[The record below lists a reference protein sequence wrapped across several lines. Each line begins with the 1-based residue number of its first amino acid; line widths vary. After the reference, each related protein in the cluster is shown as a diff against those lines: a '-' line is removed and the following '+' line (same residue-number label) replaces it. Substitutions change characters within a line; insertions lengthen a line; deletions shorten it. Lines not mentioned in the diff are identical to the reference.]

1 MVAGVLGEMAGP
13 GRRLTRRTW
22 PTAARQSRRAIL
34 GGVGDER
41 TSLTDLIR
49 AQLAERD
56 VWEVASTHILCVE
69 LRERLAGLGV
79 QATPDVSVA
88 LMAVAMLLADKAPEW
103 GGDFRDTLGEI
114 AQLGLRLLVDEED
127 EEDGEA
133 DRRSHGIMS
142 GGTPRSR
149 PAGEGSVMQSEYALR
164 LSEAELTRYRFMAE
178 TAARDEREWWTAAG
192 VGEGAVVADV
202 GCGPGA
208 VSLVLA
214 RSVGPS
220 GRVIAVD
227 SEPAAVAAAREA
239 AERESFGNVTVQVG
253 EADATGVPS
262 GSADVVMIRHV
273 LAHNGGREAAIVEH
287 AASLVRP
294 GGAVYLADVEAAAI
308 RMRPADPDLEELGAR
323 YGEWHRSQGN
333 DLSVGLR
340 LGELLQAA
348 GLEGVEHHGLYQV
361 IVVPPGVRPPSWAA
375 RDALVE
381 AGLAT
386 ADDLARWE
394 AAFDRLDRADTRPTM
409 FVPLLVAYGFR
420 SAT

>member
-1 MVAGVLGEMAGP
+1 
-13 GRRLTRRTW
+13 
-22 PTAARQSRRAIL
+22 
-34 GGVGDER
+34 
-41 TSLTDLIR
+41 
-49 AQLAERD
+49 
-56 VWEVASTHILCVE
+56 
-69 LRERLAGLGV
+69 
-79 QATPDVSVA
+79 
-88 LMAVAMLLADKAPEW
+88 
-103 GGDFRDTLGEI
+103 
-114 AQLGLRLLVDEED
+114 
-127 EEDGEA
+127 
-133 DRRSHGIMS
+133 
-142 GGTPRSR
+142 
-149 PAGEGSVMQSEYALR
+149 MQSEYALR
-164 LSEAELTRYRFMAE
+164 LSDTEVMRYRFMAE
-178 TAARDEREWWTAAG
+178 LAARAEREWWTAAG

-227 SEPAAVAAAREA
+227 SDPAAVAAARETA
-239 AERESFGNVTVQVG
+239 AREGFKNVTVQVG
-253 EADATGVPS
+253 EADGTGVSS

-287 AASLVRP
+287 AVSLVRP
-294 GGAVYLADVEAAAI
+294 GGSVYLADIEATAI
-308 RMRPADPDLEELGAR
+308 RTRPADPDLEDLGAR
-323 YGEWHRSQGN
+323 YGEWHRRQGN

-340 LGELLQAA
+340 LGELLRAA

-361 IVVPPGVRPPSWAA
+361 IVVPPGVRPPPWAA

-394 AAFDRLDRADTRPTM
+394 AAFDRLDHAETRPTM